1 MVTVAGL
8 ERRPLLEEVKSRGIR
23 LTAQRRVLIEEMQ
36 NADRHLDAAL
46 LYERARR
53 RDARVDLATVYRT
66 LGMLKRM
73 GLIDELDLM
82 HLNGE
87 KHYYEARTSRDH
99 VHLACFT
106 CGKIEEFTT
115 PSYDRLKEEIQERCG
130 FLSKSCASKSEDG
143 ADRARNR
150 AGVNSSVC
158 PDPGAQLL
166 AEQRP
171 GLVDRQPM
179 GCDLPHCRLPVPKIQ
194 KRAICK
200 WLAGE
205 DEYSEDQDQDTDE
218 KKEPEQEEH
227 EIMAGQIDL
236 LGGHGYIGGV
246 HCDRRQPGERLCARG
261 SRHSQPR
268 HSQPLKPKEIFPSAV
283 SIFRPGLSAR
293 C

>member
-1 MVTVAGL
+1 MRTVRNWMVSNWKKEMVTAAGL

-106 CGKIEEFTT
+106 CGKIEEVTT

-130 FLSKSCASKSEDG
+130 FLIEVVRVEVGGRCRSCT
-143 ADRARNR
+143 
-150 AGVNSSVC
+150 
-158 PDPGAQLL
+158 
-166 AEQRP
+166 EQ
-171 GLVDRQPM
+171 G
-179 GCDLPHCRLPVPKIQ
+179 
-194 KRAICK
+194 
-200 WLAGE
+200 
-205 DEYSEDQDQDTDE
+205 
-218 KKEPEQEEH
+218 
-227 EIMAGQIDL
+227 
-236 LGGHGYIGGV
+236 
-246 HCDRRQPGERLCARG
+246 RRKQ
-261 SRHSQPR
+261 
-268 HSQPLKPKEIFPSAV
+268 
-283 SIFRPGLSAR
+283 
-293 C
+293 